1 MGKVLTE
8 LNRKLTEMDVHSP
21 TPDVSS
27 VDLTCHLEKADKY
40 DDIKKVVKQTLEAGL
55 KDIYLFWVIMRTRL
69 SPVTSIAQ
77 LLRLSF
83 LGWD

>member
-55 KDIYLFWVIMRTRL
+55 KDI
-69 SPVTSIAQ
+69 
-77 LLRLSF
+77 
-83 LGWD
+83 